1 MTGFGFVLGQ
11 RRAPGTRG
19 GGCWRTTDLLRL
31 VLASPAFLLESP
43 TLDPRF
49 SLSSSAAHLL
59 LSVFSSFKPSLGL
72 DSSPSCNLC
81 SALFLLRSL
90 PPKPVSLFQT
100 SCLSLQSLHLPFLP
114 LAVSSSLRLC
124 LSLPHDLFVPL
135 SHLSLCLLGSLSVFL
150 LPVFLLSPFF
160 PFTVLALGSGS
171 VSLHLC
177 FYLFCFIFLCLL
189 ICDFLC
195 FCLYLNFHAH
205 LYYVWSF
212 PALPPLDWVTLS
224 SSSHPP
230 PPVLLPSP

>member
-59 LSVFSSFKPSLGL
+59 LSVFLVFSSFKPSLSL

-100 SCLSLQSLHLPFLP
+100 SCLSLQSLHLPFSLWQSLP
-114 LAVSSSLRLC
+114 LSVCVSVC
-124 LSLPHDLFVPL
+124 LMIS
-135 SHLSLCLLGSLSVFL
+135 LSLCLV
-150 LPVFLLSPFF
+150 
-160 PFTVLALGSGS
+160 
-171 VSLHLC
+171 
-177 FYLFCFIFLCLL
+177 
-189 ICDFLC
+189 
-195 FCLYLNFHAH
+195 
-205 LYYVWSF
+205 
-212 PALPPLDWVTLS
+212 
-224 SSSHPP
+224 
-230 PPVLLPSP
+230 